1 MSGYLSADKMGGG
14 EAGKNYRGLAVRKGD
29 RHLTILHMFLS
40 LLIASSFVN
49 CTN

>member
-14 EAGKNYRGLAVRKGD
+14 EAGTNYCGPMVRKGARD
-29 RHLTILHMFLS
+29 LTILHMFLS
-40 LLIASSFVN
+40 LLVASSFVS